1 VCLGPTY
8 VTIDSLQAEL
18 ESVKAQQQT
27 VSTTLSPP
35 NAGNDASAIR
45 SLVSSVMEEWRV
57 NHELP
62 QTQRPFS
69 PHEVE
74 AVNNPHSR
82 ASVVS
87 PTTHEPSNKRRCPDS
102 NSKEDSSPLA
112 AQLPP
117 DNLVNAVLDAYF
129 SAVHPF
135 IPMIHESFFRSRL
148 RDPTERPKLI
158 VLIHAMTV
166 CALRY
171 VANERLGRDWLEMHP
186 DALKRSRELVV
197 LSAMEGMSV
206 ENVQALLIVAF
217 VHIGDGDARK
227 AWPMIGTLAREVVY
241 LGLHTEPGDDQS
253 GEPCLS
259 SLHSLSPA
267 QVWTETEER
276 RRVFWNVFLL
286 DR

>member
-1 VCLGPTY
+1 
-8 VTIDSLQAEL
+8 
-18 ESVKAQQQT
+18 
-27 VSTTLSPP
+27 
-35 NAGNDASAIR
+35 
-45 SLVSSVMEEWRV
+45 MEEWRV

-62 QTQRPFS
+62 QTHRPLCR
-69 PHEVE
+69 HGAEE
-74 AVNNPHSR
+74 AVDNPPSR
-82 ASVVS
+82 DSVVA
-87 PTTHEPSNKRRCPDS
+87 PTSHEPSNKRRCPDPDS
-102 NSKEDSSPLA
+102 REGSSPPI

-135 IPMIHESFFRSRL
+135 IPMIHELFFRSRL
-148 RDPTERPKLI
+148 RDPAERPKLI
-158 VLIHAMTV
+158 ILIHAMMV

-171 VANERLGRDWLEMHP
+171 VANVRLARDWLEMHP

-197 LSAMEGMSV
+197 LSAMDGMSV

-217 VHIGDGDARK
+217 VHISDGDAKK
-227 AWPMIGTLAREVVY
+227 AWPMIGTLSREVVY
-241 LGLHTEPGDDQS
+241 LGLHTEPDEDQP
-253 GEPCLS
+253 GEPCLG

-267 QVWTETEER
+267 QVWTEAEER